1 MPVPYRFAICNEL
14 FEKRSF
20 AEVCPRLRSLGY
32 EGIEL
37 APFTL
42 GEDPA
47 ALPRAERVELAAQ
60 IADAGLSFVGLHW
73 VLAAPPGLH
82 VTAQDEKQRRHTWD
96 YVGRLI
102 DMCAELAQASRSE
115 NTVIVFGSPK
125 QRSSNG
131 GLSAKEC
138 VDIFRDEMARAAPR
152 AQAGGVT
159 LLLEALSPSQ
169 TDVVTSLAE
178 AVEIVKQIQSPA
190 VQTMFDVHNAIDETD
205 PHTELV
211 RKFQPYIR
219 HVHVNEMDG
228 REPGMGDYAFEPL
241 LATLAELEY
250 PGWVSVEAFDF
261 SRDSY
266 DVASR
271 AISHL
276 KAAIHIG
283 ATTGAPGRVAAHI
296 L

>member
-14 FEKRSF
+14 FEKRPF
-20 AEVCPRLRSLGY
+20 AEVCRKLRTLGY
-32 EGIEL
+32 EGIEI

-47 ALPRAERVELAAQ
+47 ALPADGRAEVGAQ
-60 IADAGLSFVGLHW
+60 IADAGLSFVGFHW
-73 VLAAPPGLH
+73 LLTAPPGLH
-82 VTAQDEKQRRHTWD
+82 VTAQDAAQRRHTWE

-102 DMCAELAQASRSE
+102 DMCAELAHASHSP
-115 NTVIVFGSPK
+115 NAVVVFGSPK

-131 GLSAKEC
+131 GLSPQEC
-138 VDIFRDEMARAAPR
+138 TDIFKDELARAAPR
-152 AQAGGVT
+152 AESGGVT

-178 AVEIVKQIQSPA
+178 AVTMVQQIQSPA
-190 VQTMFDVHNAIDETD
+190 VQTMFDVHNAVDESD
-205 PHTELV
+205 PHTELI
-211 RKFQPYIR
+211 RKFQSHIR

-228 REPGMGDYAFEPL
+228 REPGMGDYPFDTL
-241 LATLAELEY
+241 LATLAELDY
-250 PGWVSVEAFDF
+250 SGWVSVEAFDF

-276 KAAIHIG
+276 KAAIH
-283 ATTGAPGRVAAHI
+283 TGAPSRVTAHT

>member
-14 FEKRSF
+14 FEKRPF
-20 AEVCPRLRSLGY
+20 VEVCHKLRTLGY
-32 EGIEL
+32 QGIEI

-47 ALPRAERVELAAQ
+47 ALSQTARAEMGAQ
-60 IADAGLSFVGLHW
+60 IADAGLNFVGLHW
-73 VLAAPPGLH
+73 LLSAPPGLH
-82 VTAQDEKQRRHTWD
+82 ITARDEAHRRRTWD

-102 DMCAELAQASRSE
+102 DLCAELARASNSQ
-115 NTVIVFGSPK
+115 NPVVVFGSPK

-131 GLSAKEC
+131 GLSPKEC
-138 VDIFRDEMARAAPR
+138 VDIFSAELARVAPR
-152 AQAGGVT
+152 AESGGVT

-169 TDVVTSLAE
+169 TDVITSLAE
-178 AVEIVKQIQSPA
+178 AASIVEQIQSPA
-190 VQTMFDVHNAIDETD
+190 VQTMFDVHNAVDESD
-205 PHTELV
+205 PHPELV
-211 RKFQPYIR
+211 RKFISHIR

-228 REPGMGDYAFEPL
+228 REPGMGDYPFDAL
-241 LATLAELEY
+241 LGTLSELDY

-276 KAAIHIG
+276 KAAIP
-283 ATTGAPGRVAAHI
+283 AKAAAQR

>member
-1 MPVPYRFAICNEL
+1 MPVPYRFATCNEL
-14 FEKRSF
+14 FEKRPF
-20 AEVCPRLRSLGY
+20 AEVCRKLRTLGY

-47 ALPRAERVELAAQ
+47 GISKAKRTEIGSQ
-60 IADAGLSFVGLHW
+60 IADAGLHFVGLHW
-73 VLAAPPGLH
+73 LLTAPPGLH
-82 VTAQDEKQRRHTWD
+82 VTARDEIQRRHTWE

-102 DMCAELAQASRSE
+102 DLCGELAQFSNCQES
-115 NTVIVFGSPK
+115 VVVFGSPK

-131 GLSAKEC
+131 GLSPKEC
-138 VDIFRDEMARAAPR
+138 VDIFAQELARAAPK
-152 AQAGGVT
+152 AQAASVT

-178 AVEIVKQIQSPA
+178 AVSIVEQIDSPA
-190 VQTMFDVHNAIDETD
+190 VQTMFDVHNAIDEVE
-205 PHTELV
+205 PHTELL
-211 RKFQPYIR
+211 RRFMPHIR

-228 REPGMGDYAFEPL
+228 REPGMGDYPFDTL
-241 LATLAELEY
+241 LATLAQLNY
-250 PGWVSVEAFDF
+250 CRWVSLEAFDF

-266 DVASR
+266 DVAAR

-276 KAAIHIG
+276 KAATPDG
-283 ATTGAPGRVAAHI
+283 VAAAQT